1 MTHLVNDPVDF
12 PVELVD
18 GFTKAN
24 SRYVKKVYGGV
35 VRATKSAPGKVSIIN
50 GGGTGHYPGFMGW
63 VGPGLVDGAGMTRG
77 SNAAAEIAHEL
88 VKDGAGAQTTL
99 VGAGA
104 RWAEQAGGASG
115 ALWGAAL
122 TAAGNALG
130 DENEVDLKA
139 QVKAVD
145 AFVNSIMGLGGATV
159 GDKTMIDAQVPFAKE
174 FERCASE
181 GHSAADSWKLA
192 AGVSVNAANA
202 TTNLVAKMGRA
213 RVLGDKSLGS
223 ADPGAISFSLIVSAI
238 GNML

>member
-1 MTHLVNDPVDF
+1 MAVWFGL
-12 PVELVD
+12 L
-18 GFTKAN
+18 
-24 SRYVKKVYGGV
+24 KVR
-35 VRATKSAPGKVSIIN
+35 RAKFLSSPA
-50 GGGTGHYPGFMGW
+50 
-63 VGPGLVDGAGMTRG
+63 
-77 SNAAAEIAHEL
+77 
-88 VKDGAGAQTTL
+88 

-174 FERCASE
+174 FERCISA

-202 TTNLVAKMGRA
+202 TTNLVAKMVGPEFW
-213 RVLGDKSLGS
+213 VISL
-223 ADPGAISFSLIVSAI
+223 
-238 GNML
+238 